1 MILVVELK
9 LKRLILILMLGMF
22 SVNSYAERFKYP
34 IGNSDVRLD
43 IDHKKSV
50 VTDFRVDGQ
59 RFSGRIIEPS
69 IIEHVPTGARSLEK
83 VPVKFTASV
92 SRAGVL
98 AGVGK
103 LARLGAKFST
113 RAGSL
118 CRNSPFSP

>member
-1 MILVVELK
+1 
-9 LKRLILILMLGMF
+9 MLGMF

-43 IDHKKSV
+43 IDHTKSV

-83 VPVKFTASV
+83 IPVKVTASV

-98 AGVGK
+98 AGV
-103 LARLGAKFST
+103 
-113 RAGSL
+113 
-118 CRNSPFSP
+118 